1 MTTTSAR
8 PGSRRRSP
16 RSSATTGR
24 VVVGFDGSVPG
35 WRALR
40 WAANEAQLRQALLEV
55 VLVFDVSLPTVS
67 FGLASVDTPAT
78 HKVIEERAQTAVR
91 DAARDVHEGEL
102 ITHSLAVPGHPGP
115 VLS

>member
-1 MTTTSAR
+1 MNTTSAS

-16 RSSATTGR
+16 RTSATTGR

-67 FGLASVDTPAT
+67 FGLASRGIVCFAP
-78 HKVIEERAQTAVR
+78 
-91 DAARDVHEGEL
+91 
-102 ITHSLAVPGHPGP
+102 
-115 VLS
+115 